1 MSAGNLLLLGAVV
14 FGLLLVGLVLT
25 VIEFNKMK

>member
-1 MSAGNLLLLGAVV
+1 VSPDQLLLLGVFV

-25 VIEFNKMK
+25 VIEFRKID

>member
-1 MSAGNLLLLGAVV
+1 MSGGGLLLTGALV

-25 VIEFNKMK
+25 IKEFNKMK